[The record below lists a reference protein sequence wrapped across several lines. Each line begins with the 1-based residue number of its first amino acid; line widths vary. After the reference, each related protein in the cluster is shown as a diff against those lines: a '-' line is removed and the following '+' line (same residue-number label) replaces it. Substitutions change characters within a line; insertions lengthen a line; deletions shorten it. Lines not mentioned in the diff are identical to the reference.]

1 VQDVMTRFDLKQLS
15 RDESGNMFVAGAAAL
30 VLFAAIVVMILEG
43 GRYLQ
48 LRRHLQTRTDAAAL
62 AAGQALNACFNIG
75 TGFVNETAADN
86 FIEATANS
94 YGGVDY
100 NKQFSSGTTGYVFQ
114 SNSFAA
120 PVGNPPLGHECFKDS
135 NPANTDPSNLNLMVD
150 VKGTQRGIGK
160 FFFRGSGLATA
171 HAWARVQLQVIKALR
186 PAMPLAIPDVNPK
199 HVAVTFVDNSTG
211 SALTGCTTPT
221 LGSCT
226 YALTGPTSSGILN
239 AWSGSPSFTM
249 PAANTNV
256 GMRVSVGPANGDC
269 SGTTTATATFTCYD
283 YGAKTGILAIRSF
296 STSAVGGSGTPALLR
311 EVTPTTCLQGNIAG
325 GTPYFSTYQTA
336 ANGNCDRV
344 GVTANVDFPAGVSN
358 PNVKVAIAQGGC
370 PNGNGGYT
378 NMNPPASGN
387 TWASNLITLPAG
399 NGKYDVC
406 LSWSYAGGNSGDFN
420 GRNPVQ
426 EIFSASDGT
435 DPSRPGGPIMSAGL
449 TGGSNPYSFSAGST
463 ASFNVMI
470 GLTGGVHINPKCDI
484 ATSGSG
490 KNYSCATDPTILLRT
505 ANTSGSLNYAIDC
518 GQIPG
523 NTGGNLYQMMRYGC
537 ANSFSLNTN
546 DICPDTPVPTP
557 TDCAP
562 VMTGDKTGQVKQALN
577 DRLAVG
583 PSGCT
588 PNNYP
593 NTTNSGNPSTDP
605 RIVMLVDTDFSAYLG
620 NQGGSSGSDVP
631 VVNFAT
637 FYITGWDG
645 ATNACTN
652 VNEPPPP
659 NSDSKGNSSNL
670 WGHFIAFETNGDPSG
685 IKCPGNSVTP
695 CVPALV
701 R

>member
-1 VQDVMTRFDLKQLS
+1 MMSSGLRRLAL
-15 RDESGNMFVAGAAAL
+15 DETGSMIVAWAAAILIFGTLVAG
-30 VLFAAIVVMILEG
+30 VLEA
-43 GRYLQ
+43 GRWLQ

-75 TGFVNETAADN
+75 TGFASEAAADT
-86 FIEATANS
+86 FIENAANS
-94 YGGVDY
+94 YGGVNY
-100 NKQFSSGTTGYVFQ
+100 NKQFGKGSTAYVFQ

-120 PVGNPPLGHECFKDS
+120 PVGNPPLGHECFVDGDPTHTADS
-135 NPANTDPSNLNLMVD
+135 NRNLMVD
-150 VKGTQRGIGK
+150 VKGTQSGIGS
-160 FFFRGSGLATA
+160 FFFKSSPFATT
-171 HAWARVQLQVIKALR
+171 HAWARVQLQVIKDLK

-199 HVAVTFVDNSTG
+199 HVAVTFVNNSTG
-211 SALTGCTTPT
+211 NALTGCTAPT

-256 GMRVSVGPANGDC
+256 GMRVSIGPANGDC
-269 SGTTTATATFTCYD
+269 SSTTTATATFTCYD

-296 STSAVGGSGTPALLR
+296 STAAVGAVGTPALLR
-311 EVTPTTCLQGNIAG
+311 EVTPTTCLQGDIAG
-325 GTPYFSTYQTA
+325 GTPYFSTYQTSA
-336 ANGNCDRV
+336 AGNCDHV

-358 PNVKVAIAQGGC
+358 RHVTVAIAQGGC
-370 PNGNGGYT
+370 PQASKYT
-378 NMNPPASGN
+378 DMNAPASGN
-387 TWASNLITLPAG
+387 TWSSNLITLPAG
-399 NGKYDVC
+399 DGKYDVC
-406 LSWSYAGGNSGDFN
+406 VSWSYGNGQNAQSGDFN
-420 GRNPVQ
+420 NKQPVQ
-426 EIFSASDGT
+426 EIFSASDGS
-435 DPSRPGGPIMSAGL
+435 DPAQPGGPILTAGF
-449 TGGSNPYSFSAGST
+449 TGAANPYSFSAGST
-463 ASFNVMI
+463 ATFNVML
-470 GLTGGVHINPKCDI
+470 GLTGGVHVNPKCGNG
-484 ATSGSG
+484 TSG
-490 KNYSCATDPTILLRT
+490 KTYNCPTDPVILLRT
-505 ANTSGSLNYAIDC
+505 ANKSGSLNYAIDC

-523 NTGGNLYQMMRYGC
+523 NNGGNLYQMMRYGC
-537 ANSFSLNTN
+537 ANSFSINSA

-577 DRLAVG
+577 DRLGVG
-583 PSGCT
+583 NNGCS

-593 NTTNSGNPSTDP
+593 NTSVSGDP

-620 NQGGSSGSDVP
+620 NQGSNSSSDVP

-645 ATNACTN
+645 ATNACAN
-652 VNEPPPP
+652 VNEPAPA

-695 CVPALV
+695 CVAALV

>member
-1 VQDVMTRFDLKQLS
+1 MTRFDLRHLV

-30 VLFAAIVVMILEG
+30 VLFAAIVVIILEG

-62 AAGQALNACFNIG
+62 AGGQALNACFNTG
-75 TGFVNETAADN
+75 TGLAFPDEQHADA
-86 FIEATANS
+86 FIEAAANS

-120 PVGNPPLGHECFKDS
+120 PVGNPPLGHECFADGDPTNTAAS
-135 NPANTDPSNLNLMVD
+135 NYNLMVD
-150 VKGTQRGIGK
+150 VKGTQSGIGK
-160 FFFRGSGLATA
+160 FFFKGSGLATA
-171 HAWARVQLQVIKALR
+171 HAWARVQLQVIKDLR

-211 SALTGCTTPT
+211 NALTGCTAPT

-226 YALTGPTSSGILN
+226 YALTGPTNSGILN

-249 PAANTNV
+249 PAANTDV

-283 YGAKTGILAIRSF
+283 YGANTGILAIRSF
-296 STSAVGGSGTPALLR
+296 SSAAVGAAGTPALLR

-325 GTPYFSTYQTA
+325 GTPYFSTYETA
-336 ANGNCDRV
+336 ANGNCDQV

-358 PNVKVAIAQGGC
+358 KDVTVGITQNGC
-370 PNGNGGYT
+370 SKAKYVD
-378 NMNPPASGN
+378 MNAPTSGN

-406 LSWSYAGGNSGDFN
+406 LSWSYGSGNSGDFN
-420 GRNPVQ
+420 SGLPVQ
-426 EIFSASDGT
+426 EIFSGSDGT
-435 DPSRPGGPIMSAGL
+435 DPALPGGPIMSAGL
-449 TGGSNPYSFSAGST
+449 TGAANPYSFSAGST
-463 ASFNVMI
+463 ASFNVLI
-470 GLTGGVHINPKCDI
+470 GLTGGVHVNPKCGNQ
-484 ATSGSG
+484 TSGAT
-490 KNYSCATDPTILLRT
+490 YSCATDPTILLRT

-518 GQIPG
+518 GEVPG
-523 NTGGNLYQMMRYGC
+523 NTGGDLYQMMRYGC
-537 ANSFSLNTN
+537 ANSFSLNQA

-562 VMTGDKTGQVKQALN
+562 VLTGDKTGQVKQALN
-577 DRLAVG
+577 DRIA
-583 PSGCT
+583 PNNACQ

-593 NTTNSGNPSTDP
+593 NTSVPGDQ

-620 NQGGSSGSDVP
+620 NQGGSGSSDVP

-645 ATNACTN
+645 AQASCAAF
-652 VNEPPPP
+652 NEPPPP

-670 WGHFIAFETNGDPSG
+670 WGHFISFETNGDPSG
-685 IKCPGNSVTP
+685 IKCAGNSVTP
-695 CVPALV
+695 CVAALV

>member
-1 VQDVMTRFDLKQLS
+1 MTRFELKHLV

-30 VLFAAIVVMILEG
+30 VLFAAILVIVLEG

-75 TGFVNETAADN
+75 TGFADEPAADN
-86 FIEATANS
+86 FIETAAKS

-114 SNSFAA
+114 SNSFATPA
-120 PVGNPPLGHECFKDS
+120 GNPPLGHECFVDG
-135 NPANTDPSNLNLMVD
+135 NPLNTAASNLNLMVD
-150 VKGTQRGIGK
+150 VKGTQSGIGK
-160 FFFRGSGLATA
+160 FFFKGSGLVTA
-171 HAWARVQLQVIKALR
+171 HAWSRVQLQVIKDLR
-186 PAMPLAIPDVNPK
+186 PAMPLAVPDVNPK
-199 HVAVTFVDNSTG
+199 HVAVTFVNNSTG
-211 SALTGCTTPT
+211 AALTGCTAPT

-239 AWSGSPSFTM
+239 AWSASPSFTM
-249 PAANTNV
+249 PATDTNV
-256 GMRVSVGPANGDC
+256 GMRVSIGPDNGDC
-269 SGTTTATATFTCYD
+269 SGTTTATPTFTCYD
-283 YGAKTGILAIRSF
+283 YGANTGILAIRSF
-296 STSAVGGSGTPALLR
+296 SPASATPVGGAGTPALLR

-336 ANGNCDRV
+336 ANGNCDQV
-344 GVTANVDFPAGVSN
+344 GVTANVDFPSGVSN
-358 PNVKVAIAQGGC
+358 KSVQVAIAQNGC
-370 PNGNGGYT
+370 PNGSGGYS
-378 NMNPPASGN
+378 NMNAPPAGSN
-387 TWASNLITLPAG
+387 TWSSDPITLPAG

-406 LSWSYAGGNSGDFN
+406 LSWSYAGGNSGNFN
-420 GRNPVQ
+420 AKQPVQ
-426 EIFSASDGT
+426 EILSASDGT
-435 DPSRPGGPIMSAGL
+435 DPSRPGGPILSAGF
-449 TGGSNPYSFSAGST
+449 TGATSPYSFAAGMP
-463 ASFNVMI
+463 ASFNVLL
-470 GLTGGVHINPKCDI
+470 GLAGGVHVNPKCPGGG
-484 ATSGSG
+484 TG
-490 KNYSCATDPTILLRT
+490 KTYSCATDPTVLLRT

-537 ANSFSLNTN
+537 GNSFSVNNN

-577 DRLAVG
+577 DRLGVG
-583 PSGCT
+583 SNDCQ

-593 NTTNSGNPSTDP
+593 NTSVPGDK

-620 NQGGSSGSDVP
+620 NQGGSGSSDVP
-631 VVNFAT
+631 VVAFAT

-645 ATNACTN
+645 APSQCVSTK
-652 VNEPPPP
+652 NEPPPP

-670 WGHFIAFETNGDPSG
+670 WGHFISFETNGDPSG

-695 CVPALV
+695 CVAALV